1 MNFLKIAA
9 TALTIAFGA
18 TAAVAQT
25 AAPSTPAAPKA
36 PAASTTAPAAP
47 ATMTAAPKKGVKT
60 ATTPEGQECS
70 AEADA
75 KGLHG
80 KPRKTFRAKCIKE
93 KMAAAPKKS

>member
-9 TALTIAFGA
+9 TALTVAFGA
-18 TAAVAQT
+18 TVAVAQT
-25 AAPSTPAAPKA
+25 TTPAAPTTPKA
-36 PAASTTAPAAP
+36 PAASTPAPTAPAA
-47 ATMTAAPKKGVKT
+47 TTAAPKKGTKT
-60 ATTPEGQECS
+60 ATTPEGQACS

-80 KPRKTFRAKCIKE
+80 KPRKSFRAKCIKE